1 MHTFSRTYTQ
11 PHDNVLA
18 SGSVNMTRADQRVS
32 LSSLLINFL
41 CISLERPTEELLC
54 VSLKQLA
61 DTFYVD
67 DPARFH
73 GFWLLVPGGRMSR
86 SGHSCQRDC

>member
-1 MHTFSRTYTQ
+1 M
-11 PHDNVLA
+11 
-18 SGSVNMTRADQRVS
+18 S
-32 LSSLLINFL
+32 LSSLLMNFL

-54 VSLKQLA
+54 VCLKQLA
-61 DTFYVD
+61 DTDTFYVD